1 MEIKLS
7 QVKIFNS
14 KYVYLLRKKNTN
26 NVSFLS
32 KKYPNFKEH
41 NEWFK
46 NVIKDKKHKFYLIKI
61 KKIPCGY
68 IRLEKFNKEFT
79 VSILIEKKFRK
90 KGIATKALLLIENK
104 IDIESILTAHVVLTN
119 LASVEMFSKLGYKKI
134 TKLEDFYV
142 MKKKL
147 SKIKI
152 INQIEKIRGKNNKT
166 WMDIL
171 RLAYRNSPR
180 ECANLMSKIY
190 KDDSKISKLVKKLI
204 N

>member
-7 QVKIFNS
+7 KVKIFDS
-14 KYVYLLRKKNTN
+14 KYLYLLRKKNTN
-26 NVSFLS
+26 NVSFFS
-32 KKYPNFKEH
+32 KKCPNFKEH
-41 NEWFK
+41 NIWFK
-46 NVIKDKKHKFYLIKI
+46 NTIKDKKYKFYLIKI
-61 KKIPCGY
+61 KKISCGY
-68 IRLEKFNKEFT
+68 IRLKKFKKEFT

-90 KGIATKALLLIENK
+90 RGIATKALLLVEKK
-104 IDIESILTAHVVLTN
+104 IDVKSILTANVVLTN
-119 LASVEMFSKLGYKKI
+119 LASLEMFSKLGYKKI
-134 TKLEDFYV
+134 SRVKNFYV
-142 MKKKL
+142 MKKNL

-180 ECANLMSKIY
+180 ECANIMSKIY